1 MKQIGHRTA
10 PPLRLQAGTA
20 PLIEGARFNEAL
32 AALGPAG
39 IMPKG
44 VYRFRT
50 HEQANQHQAKWL
62 AHGMA
67 DLALEVLQTH

>member
-10 PPLRLQAGTA
+10 PPLQRQADAA
-20 PLIEGARFNEAL
+20 PLIAGARFSEAL

-44 VYRFRT
+44 IYRFRT
-50 HEQANQHQAKWL
+50 HEQANQHQAEGL
-62 AHGMA
+62 AQGMA
-67 DLALEVLQTH
+67 NLAEQRMR

>member
-1 MKQIGHRTA
+1 MKQIGRRTA
-10 PPLRLQAGTA
+10 PPLRPQAGAA
-20 PLIEGARFNEAL
+20 PLIEGARFSEAL

-44 VYRFRT
+44 VYRFRS
-50 HEQANQHQAKWL
+50 HEQANQHQAEWL

-67 DLALEVLQTH
+67 DLALRRLR

>member
-1 MKQIGHRTA
+1 MKQIGHRTT
-10 PPLRLQAGTA
+10 PPLRPQADA
-20 PLIEGARFNEAL
+20 VSLIEGARFNEAL
-32 AALGPAG
+32 AALGPSG

-50 HEQANQHQAKWL
+50 HEQANQHQAECL

-67 DLALEVLQTH
+67 DLALRRMR